1 MGLLKEAKMTQAFL
15 KAGIY
20 GDAKSGKSYTASLVA
35 IGLHKLI
42 KSDKPVAFFDTET
55 GSEYVLPTLFEPS
68 GVKLFSCKS
77 RAFADLLTVYKECVD
92 GASDIVIIDSISH
105 VWTEIQRAYKL
116 KYKLDYIEMQ
126 DWQPIKENWAAFT
139 DDYLNSKIHVIV
151 CGRSKDMYEQQ
162 INDKGKAQQV
172 VVGTRMATEKNL
184 AYEPS
189 LLIEMEKVLDKKTG
203 FITPRAWILGDRF
216 SQIDGKVFDKP
227 TFETFMPHIGMLNI
241 GGTHEGIDVASSSQ
255 NLFAVDNDN
264 NRYEYNKKKA
274 IALEKIEAE
283 MDLRFPSRTDAGKQ
297 KRLNVCK
304 EIFGTFS
311 KVEIEAMR
319 LEVLLEKL
327 DLLSKMPIDPTTPK
341 EK

>member
-1 MGLLKEAKMTQAFL
+1 MGLLKEAQMTQAFL
-15 KAGIY
+15 KMGIY
-20 GDAKSGKSYTASLVA
+20 GDAKSGKSYTASLIA

-42 KSDKPVAFFDTET
+42 KSDKPIAFFDTET
-55 GSEYVLPTLFEPS
+55 GSEYLLPTLYQPS
-68 GVKLFSCKS
+68 GIKLFSHKS

-92 GASDIVIIDSISH
+92 GAADILIIDSVSH
-105 VWTEIQRAYKL
+105 VWAEIQKAYKQ
-116 KYKLDYIEMQ
+116 KNNTTYIEMQ

-139 DDYLNSKIHVIV
+139 DEYLNSKVHVIV

-162 INDKGKAQQV
+162 INDKGKPQQV
-172 VVGTRMATEKNL
+172 VVGSRMATEKNL

-189 LLIEMEKVLDKKTG
+189 LLVEMEKVLDKKTG

-227 TFETFMPHIGMLNI
+227 TFDTFLPHISMLNI
-241 GGTHEGIDVASSSQ
+241 GGKHEGVNVNSSSQ
-255 NLFAVDNDN
+255 ELFSADNDN

-311 KVEIEAMR
+311 KVEIEAMK
-319 LEVLLEKL
+319 LDTLLEKL
-327 DLLSKMPIDPTTPK
+327 KLLSEMSIEPK
-341 EK
+341 GETK

>member
-1 MGLLKEAKMTQAFL
+1 MPLLKEAKMTQAFL
-15 KAGIY
+15 KMGIY

-42 KSDKPVAFFDTET
+42 KSQKPVAFFDTET
-55 GSEYVLPTLFEPS
+55 GSEYVLPTLFKPS
-68 GVKLFSCKS
+68 EVPLFSHKS
-77 RAFADLLTVYKECVD
+77 RSFADLLTVYKECVD
-92 GASDIVIIDSISH
+92 GAADIIIVDSISH
-105 VWTEIQRAYKL
+105 VWAEIQRAYKQ
-116 KYKLDYIEMQ
+116 KNNTTYIEMQ

-139 DDYLNSKIHVIV
+139 DEYLNSKLHVIV

-162 INDKGKAQQV
+162 INEKGKAQQV

-189 LLIEMEKVLDKKTG
+189 LLVEMEKILDKKTG
-203 FITPRAWILGDRF
+203 FITPRSWILGDRF

-241 GGTHEGIDVASSSQ
+241 GGVHEGVDVSASSQ
-255 NLFAVDNDN
+255 NLFSVDNDN

-283 MDLRFPSRTDAGKQ
+283 MDLRYPSRTDAGKQ

-319 LEVLLEKL
+319 LETLLEKL
-327 DLLSKMPIDPTTPK
+327 TILSAMPTEPK
-341 EK
+341 EITK

>member
-1 MGLLKEAKMTQAFL
+1 MPLLQETKMTQAFL
-15 KAGIY
+15 KMGVY
-20 GDAKSGKSYTASLVA
+20 GDAKSGKTYTASLIA
-35 IGLHKLI
+35 LGLHKLI
-42 KSDKPVAFFDTET
+42 NSEKPIAFFDTET
-55 GSEYVLPTLFEPS
+55 GSEYVLPTLYQPQ
-68 GVKLFSCKS
+68 GIKLISCKS
-77 RAFADLLTVYKECVD
+77 RSFSDLLTVHKEC
-92 GASDIVIIDSISH
+92 ASGMADILIVDSISH
-105 VWTEIQRAYKL
+105 VWAEIQAAYKL
-116 KYKLDYIEMQ
+116 KNKTDYIEMQ
-126 DWQPIKENWAAFT
+126 DWAPIKQNWAAFT
-139 DDYLNSKIHVIV
+139 DDYLNSKLHIIV

-203 FITPRAWILGDRF
+203 FITPRAWVLGDRF

-227 TFETFMPHIGMLNI
+227 NFETFMPHIGMLNI
-241 GGTHEGIDVASSSQ
+241 GGDHQGVDTAASSQ
-255 NLFAVDNDN
+255 NLFSTDNEG

-283 MDLRFPSRTDAGKQ
+283 MDLRYPSRTDAGKQ

-304 EIFGTFS
+304 DIFGTFS

-319 LEVLLEKL
+319 LEALLEKL
-327 DLLSKMPIDPTTPK
+327 EILSKMPIESTK

>member
-1 MGLLKEAKMTQAFL
+1 MTTLLQEAKMLQAFL

-20 GDAKSGKSYTASLVA
+20 GDAKSGKSYTASLIA

-42 KSDKPVAFFDTET
+42 NSQKPIAYFDTET
-55 GSEYVLPTLFEPS
+55 GSEYLLPTLYQPA
-68 GVKLFSCKS
+68 GIKLISYKS
-77 RAFADLLTVYKECVD
+77 RSFSDLLTVYKEAV
-92 GASDIVIIDSISH
+92 GGMAEILIIDSISH
-105 VWTEIQRAYKL
+105 VWAEIQRAYKQ
-116 KYKLDYIEMQ
+116 KYNTTYIEMQ
-126 DWQPIKENWAAFT
+126 DWQPIKENWGAFT
-139 DDYLNSKIHVIV
+139 DEYLNAKLHVIV
-151 CGRSKDMYEQQ
+151 CGRSKEMYEQQ

-189 LLIEMEKVLDKKTG
+189 LLVEMEKVLDKHTG

-227 TFETFMPHIGMLNI
+227 TFNTFMPHIGMLNI
-241 GGTHEGIDVASSSQ
+241 GGEHQGVDVSSSSK
-255 NLFAVDNDN
+255 NLFNDDNDN

-319 LEVLLEKL
+319 LETLLEKL
-327 DLLSKMPIDPTTPK
+327 TLLSNLPNEPK